1 MTKTAQ
7 TPKQGFPVSL
17 LEQAPSARLDYL
29 KGYTVAHPA
38 LASAFNAVCNALRE
52 PAGSL
57 LIFVFGPPGVGKTTL
72 LAHIEK
78 RLIEQALPIL
88 EQDRSRLPVVKLEA
102 VAPSARQF
110 RWPDFYNRALLSVR
124 ETLIEDK
131 VNSDLLLPRYNEKL
145 QRYVAPRTGVDVA
158 ELRLAWEQ
166 VLKHRRPS
174 AVLID
179 EAQHLAKMARGVK
192 LLDQLDHLKSLAV
205 MSQTVHVLAGTYD
218 LLVFRNLSAQLSRRS
233 VDIHFPRYRATDK
246 EDVRAFQSLVLA
258 FQRHLPL
265 EEPPDLVHQW
275 KYLYARTIGCTGVLN
290 DWLTKALAEAL
301 ETGQKTLT
309 QELLEHHALSVDQCN
324 QMLSDIEEGE
334 KALSYDADADSRL
347 RVRLGLETPA
357 HRRQKKKSQENDE
370 MMQSEPSPKK
380 QEARVG
386 QRTPSRDLVKEEANS
401 HAEPAL

>member
-1 MTKTAQ
+1 MAQ
-7 TPKQGFPVSL
+7 SNFPREL
-17 LEQAPSARLDYL
+17 LEQPHTSRLDYF
-29 KGYTVAHPA
+29 KGYTIAHPA
-38 LASAFNAVCNALRE
+38 LSRAFDTIWNALRE
-52 PAGSL
+52 PAGAL
-57 LIFVFGPPGVGKTTL
+57 LVFVFGPTGVGKTTL

-78 RLIEQALPIL
+78 RIIEQALSLL

-110 RWPDFYNRALLSVR
+110 RWPDFYNRALISVH

-131 VNSDLLLPRYNEKL
+131 VNADLLTPRYNAQL

-166 VLKHRRPS
+166 VLTYRRPS

-179 EAQHLAKMARGVK
+179 EAQHLAKMSRGVK

-218 LLVFRNLSAQLSRRS
+218 LLAFRNLSAQLSRRS
-233 VDIHFPRYRATDK
+233 VDVHFPRYRATDK
-246 EDVRAFQSLVLA
+246 QEVRAFKSVVQA

-275 KYLYARTIGCTGVLN
+275 KYLYAHTIGCVGVLN

-309 QELLEHHALSVDQCN
+309 QELLEHHALSVDRCD
-324 QMLSDIEEGE
+324 QMMSDIEEGE
-334 KALSYDADADSRL
+334 RALSYDADAEYRL
-347 RVRLGLETPA
+347 RVRLGLEAPRP
-357 HRRQKKKSQENDE
+357 RRQVKKPQENDE
-370 MMQSEPSPKK
+370 MTPSDASSPKK
-380 QEARVG
+380 RGARVG
-386 QRTPSRDLVKEEANS
+386 QRTPSRDQVKEEVNT
-401 HAEPAL
+401 HATQAL